1 MNRRKSCN
9 LTGYPGD
16 DVHQELPITA
26 FSNTLGQ
33 LKMQCIVGSDG
44 QPCPSVFVAAGKSLN
59 AVAFQAFLRR
69 HGLPR
74 LKRTSPDGHYIF

>member
-9 LTGYPGD
+9 LTGCPGD

-33 LKMQCIVGSDG
+33 LKMQCIIGSDG
-44 QPCPSVFVAAGKSLN
+44 SL
-59 AVAFQAFLRR
+59 ALQFL
-69 HGLPR
+69 LPPAKAST
-74 LKRTSPDGHYIF
+74 LSPFRPF